1 MNQTWRIIAKEVFWL
16 ILIFWVKNVI
26 FWLFEVIFGHLRS
39 FWVIFESEIPF
50 LKSKTNMFWSFLGKN
65 IEFSPFL
72 FLRLHCKLK
81 LTYFRSILGYF
92 GSFIQVIR
100 LYGSFIR
107 VFQTFFKRDFGL
119 SWILISQNL
128 FSESKVRAFN
138 SLIVFLSFY
147 WHLRI
152 LWITD
157 STVLWDFW
165 LKIGHFRVKMGHF
178 WWILVQI
185 GSESPIFG
193 IEFGSIFS

>member
-1 MNQTWRIIAKEVFWL
+1 MP
-16 ILIFWVKNVI
+16 
-26 FWLFEVIFGHLRS
+26 FEVIFGHLRS
-39 FWVIFESEIPF
+39 FWVIFESTLKLEANIFRPF
-50 LKSKTNMFWSFLGKN
+50 LSENTE
-65 IEFSPFL
+65 ISPF
-72 FLRLHCKLK
+72 FLRLHLRLK
-81 LTYFRSILGYF
+81 LTYFRYILAYF